1 MVWLSVTG
9 AVMVIAVTSLIGN
22 LLSKSYKE
30 RPKELKR
37 WIFYLQHIVTQ
48 IRYMRL
54 PFPTIFQQLNAM
66 TASTSYFS
74 AFFND
79 LDVALNQRKEPIHS
93 AWHHALDLVQN
104 KWHLTRDDREL
115 LHALSDLLG
124 KIGQDEQLKHFQ
136 AAIETLTSHEG
147 AAMEDKKKYERIF
160 STLGLLVGVLLVVL
174 LM

>member
-1 MVWLSVTG
+1 MDWLTGTG
-9 AVMVIAVTSLIGN
+9 AVMVITVTSLIGN

-37 WIFYLQHIVTQ
+37 WIFYLHHVVTQ

-54 PFPTIFQQLNAM
+54 PFPVIFQQLNAM
-66 TASTSYFS
+66 TEASSYFS
-74 AFFND
+74 DFFND

-93 AWHHALDLVQN
+93 AWQHAITLVQR
-104 KWHLTRDDREL
+104 KWHLSRDDREL
-115 LHALSDLLG
+115 LLTLSDLLG
-124 KIGQDEQLKHFQ
+124 KIGQDEQLQHFQ
-136 AAIETLTSHEG
+136 AAIETLTAHEV
-147 AAMEDKKKYERIF
+147 AALEDKKKYERIF